1 MKKQLNEMTSLI
13 ERMNNPRT
21 GWGQVLNESKQIVA
35 TDLMNFLSTVQIQ
48 EGQFVRLGYIQLY
61 TIPGQYPNEDLYNKM
76 SAMAGDFGV
85 DTDGTYDA
93 SDYAMVSEDVTDR
106 ARQRYIN
113 FMDKSQN
120 PEWDN
125 PTGRLYKGQRAFN
138 KAIYKYVIKL
148 TKYRLHWQGQT
159 GYAKAQER
167 NMQAYN
173 DMTAKIDS
181 KYYDELGIQ
190 YKDLDADGNEVWH
203 NTPKRNG
210 PTYKYIGEPANF
222 GIATDT
228 EWSGDDETGEYVP
241 RNIKYRT
248 NAEDPSTQVELPG
261 YSIRNMLSRVD
272 DQEAIFYGV
281 TEEGD
286 IDRIPD
292 SLGRMLYKVSDSYA
306 AKLQDVSLQD
316 DPDKLAQFKMF
327 YDFKKEENMKQ
338 KIFKLSNVAYLCA
351 TGLDIRTK
359 QKDSFFWVNN
369 EPLFLLERTI
379 NKEKVQYTAA
389 INVDELGAILRQEAS
404 KEADGL
410 AAFEE

>member
-1 MKKQLNEMTSLI
+1 MKQQLNEMKSLI
-13 ERMNNPRT
+13 ARMENPRT

-35 TDLMNFLSTVQIQ
+35 TDLINFLSTVQIQ

-76 SAMAGDFGV
+76 NAIAGDFGV
-85 DTDGTYDA
+85 ENDM
-93 SDYAMVSEDVTDR
+93 DYAMVSEDVTDR
-106 ARQRYIN
+106 ARQRYID
-113 FMDKSQN
+113 FMDKSKN
-120 PEWDN
+120 SEWDN

-138 KAIYKYVIKL
+138 KAIYKYIIKL

-167 NMQAYN
+167 NTQAYN
-173 DMTAKIDS
+173 DMTAKIDP

-190 YKDLDADGNEVWH
+190 YKDVDADGNEVWH
-203 NTPKRNG
+203 NTPQRPG
-210 PTYKYIGEPANF
+210 PSYKFIGEPANF
-222 GIATDT
+222 GVATDT
-228 EWSGDDETGEYVP
+228 EWKGDNETGEYVP

-248 NAEDPSTQVELPG
+248 NAEDPSTQVEIPG
-261 YSIRNMLSRVD
+261 YSIRNMLSKVE
-272 DQEAIFYGV
+272 DQEAIFFGV

-379 NKEKVQYTAA
+379 NKEKVQYTAT
-389 INVDELGAILRQEAS
+389 INVGELEAILKQEAS

>member
-1 MKKQLNEMTSLI
+1 MKQQLKEMKSLI
-13 ERMNNPRT
+13 ERMNSPRT
-21 GWGQVLNESKQIVA
+21 GWGQVLNESKQIMA
-35 TDLMNFLSTVQIQ
+35 NDLVNFLSTVQIQ

-61 TIPGQYPNEDLYNKM
+61 TIPGQYPNDDLYKKM
-76 SAMAGDFGV
+76 SDMSGDFGV
-85 DTDGTYDA
+85 ENDM
-93 SDYAMVSEDVTDR
+93 DYAMVSEDVTDR
-106 ARQRYIN
+106 ARQRYLN

-167 NMQAYN
+167 NTQAYN
-173 DMTAKIDS
+173 DMTAKIDP

-292 SLGRMLYKVSDSYA
+292 SLGRMLYKQADSYA
-306 AKLQDVSLQD
+306 SKLQAVELENN
-316 DPDKLAQFKMF
+316 PEKLAQFKMF

-379 NKEKVQYTAA
+379 NKEKVQYTAT